1 MPKKTLLREFTSE
14 IEKLKAELIATRH
27 RNGVYMSVE
36 SYEEMTME
44 NDSRK
49 IINEEQRAK
58 IESMESSLRHK
69 VQELFTLTSKFNDLK
84 KDNDDTLAA
93 LCSTNDVLQQT
104 DLVLQNTKE
113 LLEEEEMLRN
123 AHQETE
129 HQLHDLGRGL
139 ISTLGQTVQD
149 ISGLHAKLDRKADL
163 DSTNTEMWQVSSNE
177 VSDVTNRID
186 QRVGTFQT
194 QHSKLLAATSTKIND
209 FIANELSQIED
220 TRRDLSGYTQSLD
233 NAYNNAKC
241 ETSGAHDDM
250 NNVLEEIKDLREEV
264 KSKVGEGLNGLSA
277 AAARISKEVISEFT
291 EFHAQV
297 RTSILLWLTCS
308 FLTFCS
314 SIHPTVALER
324 T

>member
-1 MPKKTLLREFTSE
+1 MPQINSTMPKKTLLREFTSE
-14 IEKLKAELIATRH
+14 IEKLKGELIATRH

-69 VQELFTLTSKFNDLK
+69 VQELFTLTSRFNDLK

-104 DLVLQNTKE
+104 DIVLQNTKVQ
-113 LLEEEEMLRN
+113 LEEEEMLRN

-129 HQLHDLGRGL
+129 HQLHDLGQGL
-139 ISTLGQTVQD
+139 LSTIGETVQD
-149 ISGLHAKLDRKADL
+149 IDGLHTKLERKEELDL
-163 DSTNTEMWQVSSNE
+163 TNSETWQVSTAE
-177 VSDVTNRID
+177 VSDVTKRID
-186 QRVGTFQT
+186 ERVKNFQG
-194 QHSKLLAATSTKIND
+194 QHGKLLETTSNRVNQ
-209 FIANELSQIED
+209 FIVDELSEITKTQ
-220 TRRDLSGYTQSLD
+220 TDLSKYTRSLD
-233 NAYNNAKC
+233 KAYHGAKT
-241 ETSGAHDDM
+241 ETSGAHDNI

-277 AAARISKEVISEFT
+277 AAARISEEVIGEFT
-291 EFHAQV
+291 EFHGQV
-297 RTSILLWLTCS
+297 RDRSRLIYY
-308 FLTFCS
+308 F
-314 SIHPTVALER
+314 R
-324 T
+324 